1 MEHKFKVGDKVKVH
15 YLMGN
20 RIGYIQ
26 ERKSELRY
34 DIRYDEGCIGHDIEE
49 NRIVKYNGN
58 QDMEINV
65 GDKVRVSKDAPK
77 EFDRFKG
84 DEMNYEVVRINP
96 SKTIIQHKMAGL
108 YGFTLAIPCKY
119 LVKVDA
125 EAKEP
130 KFKVG
135 DVVRIKPDA
144 DKLHQG
150 YQNGY
155 AWLPERDNYLGRV
168 ASVKEIWCDGSI
180 ILNIGSN
187 LMWGPID
194 LEPYTE
200 PTTPTIKVGDFVRV
214 LENLHEP
221 ICLDVERHLEI
232 TNMPPHAVSQKE
244 WKVISVEMRR
254 DCAGRIYT
262 LKHDDSFI
270 YNIPEDCVE
279 LVQPKEQTEAEK
291 KPNIGSIKIPV
302 EVDLTD
308 SYWDTYTA
316 DLAKEI
322 ALKVANKKMDNT
334 PMDVAN
340 YAVSVAKAVA
350 ENLKKK

>member
-1 MEHKFKVGDKVKVH
+1 MS
-15 YLMGN
+15 N
-20 RIGYIQ
+20 
-26 ERKSELRY
+26 
-34 DIRYDEGCIGHDIEE
+34 
-49 NRIVKYNGN
+49 
-58 QDMEINV
+58 EIKQ

-77 EFDRFKG
+77 EFERFKG
-84 DEMNYEVVRINP
+84 DDMNYEVVRINP
-96 SKTIIQHKMAGL
+96 SKIIIQHKVGGL
-108 YGFTLAIPCKY
+108 YGFTLAIPLKY

-130 KFKVG
+130 KFKEG
-135 DVVRIKPDA
+135 DVVRMKD
-144 DKLHQG
+144 G
-150 YQNGY
+150 YY
-155 AWLPERDNYLGRV
+155 
-168 ASVKEIWCDGSI
+168 KEELCGCIGVIRKIDGCHIYVEIDSTIYPATIHSI
-180 ILNIGSN
+180 
-187 LMWGPID
+187 
-194 LEPYTE
+194 EPYTE
-200 PTTPTIKVGDFVRV
+200 PTAPTIKVGDFVRV

-279 LVQPKEQTEAEK
+279 LVQPTEQAEAEK

-308 SYWDTYTA
+308 SYWDAYAA
-316 DLAKEI
+316 DLAKEV
-322 ALKVANKKMDNT
+322 ALKVANKFNT
-334 PMDVAN
+334 PKEVAE
-340 YAVSVAKAVA
+340 YAVSVAQAVV
-350 ENLKKK
+350 EGLKGK

>member
-65 GDKVRVSKDAPK
+65 GDKVRVSKDAPEMYFFGCNYDNSVCK
-77 EFDRFKG
+77 VILVDRDNAVITQVKNGSF
-84 DEMNYEVVRINP
+84 
-96 SKTIIQHKMAGL
+96 
-108 YGFTLAIPCKY
+108 AIPTKY
-119 LVKVDA
+119 LTKVED

>member
-1 MEHKFKVGDKVKVH
+1 
-15 YLMGN
+15 
-20 RIGYIQ
+20 
-26 ERKSELRY
+26 
-34 DIRYDEGCIGHDIEE
+34 
-49 NRIVKYNGN
+49 
-58 QDMEINV
+58 MEINV
-65 GDKVRVSKDAPK
+65 GDKVRVSKDAPEMYFFGCNYDNSVCK
-77 EFDRFKG
+77 VILVDRDNAVITQVKNGSF
-84 DEMNYEVVRINP
+84 
-96 SKTIIQHKMAGL
+96 
-108 YGFTLAIPCKY
+108 AIPTKY
-119 LVKVDA
+119 LTKVED

-135 DVVRIKPDA
+135 DKVVVHYSTGDKMGRIQEVLYDGCYDIDYGGGCTGHHIIESRLYP
-144 DKLHQG
+144 
-150 YQNGY
+150 Y
-155 AWLPERDNYLGRV
+155 A
-168 ASVKEIWCDGSI
+168 
-180 ILNIGSN
+180 
-187 LMWGPID
+187 
-194 LEPYTE
+194 E
-200 PTTPTIKVGDFVRV
+200 PTAPTIKVGDFVRV

-316 DLAKEI
+316 DLAKDI
-322 ALKVANKKMDNT
+322 AVKIVNKNMGSDPEKVGEYAVKVAK
-334 PMDVAN
+334 
-340 YAVSVAKAVA
+340 SVV
-350 ENLKKK
+350 EELKRK